1 MSRTKRIQAL
11 RELARDV
18 ERLCDA
24 AGADRLLYELSLVAE
39 SQERQHRAAG
49 RRVCDARYSASV
61 RDAVCYF
68 VCKTVLEAMPVP
80 KDWQSFCAIRR
91 DHQLGQACRE
101 RALEHG
107 PGIGELAARWNE
119 LAFDY
124 STDIAGNR

>member
-1 MSRTKRIQAL
+1 VSRTKRIQAL

-18 ERLCDA
+18 ERLCNA
-24 AGADRLLYELSLVAE
+24 AGARRLLSELKDEAAT
-39 SQERQHRAAG
+39 QERRHRAMG

-68 VCKTVLEAMPVP
+68 VCETVLEAMPVP

-101 RALEHG
+101 RILEHG
-107 PGIGELAARWNE
+107 SGIGELAARWIV
-119 LAFDY
+119 LALDY